1 MPDKNPFMA
10 TEVVAQ
16 AASPG
21 KPKKLLEQVRDAALT
36 EAAKSGKLTAN
47 GSNETINADRHA
59 RYLLRR

>member
-21 KPKKLLEQVRDAALT
+21 KPKKLLEQVRD
-36 EAAKSGKLTAN
+36 
-47 GSNETINADRHA
+47 
-59 RYLLRR
+59 LLR

>member
-21 KPKKLLEQVRDAALT
+21 KPKKLLENASVPL
-36 EAAKSGKLTAN
+36 SGN
-47 GSNETINADRHA
+47 GLDSS
-59 RYLLRR
+59 LPV